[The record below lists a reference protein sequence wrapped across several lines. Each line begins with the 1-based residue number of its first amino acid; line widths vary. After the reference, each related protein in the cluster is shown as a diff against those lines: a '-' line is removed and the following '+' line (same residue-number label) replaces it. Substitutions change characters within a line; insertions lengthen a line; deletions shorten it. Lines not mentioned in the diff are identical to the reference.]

1 MRWPLFPRIGVLAC
15 VLSAAFL
22 LPADQASAQRGPQ
35 REGQSLSAAIAEAKR
50 SPFHARDDVSGSVT
64 PDTGPAA
71 HFRSGVSL
79 LVAGQETGDA
89 MPSDGPSARRVFLAT
104 AIAAPVANVV
114 GLALISWG
122 FLADADGESGWD
134 DTAGLGGVAIA
145 LLGPPIA
152 ARLVGGG
159 FGRAVLG
166 SVVGTGLGIVTLSQ
180 VGEDRNDT
188 TWLLSLSL
196 YSLIHAG
203 ATTFFEQIGR

>member
-1 MRWPLFPRIGVLAC
+1 
-15 VLSAAFL
+15 
-22 LPADQASAQRGPQ
+22 
-35 REGQSLSAAIAEAKR
+35 
-50 SPFHARDDVSGSVT
+50 
-64 PDTGPAA
+64 
-71 HFRSGVSL
+71 
-79 LVAGQETGDA
+79 

-104 AIAAPVANVV
+104 AIAAPVANVL
-114 GLALISWG
+114 GLALVWG
-122 FLADADGESGWD
+122 GFWADAHGESGWD
-134 DTAGLGGVAIA
+134 DMVALSGVGIA

-152 ARLVGGG
+152 AKLVGGG